1 MEIGAKEARGK
12 FSSLL
17 KTVER
22 GEEVIILRRGKQ
34 IARLIPSSNSKRT
47 LPGLKEFR
55 ASIRVKGRPL
65 SVDVVR
71 GREEERY

>member
-22 GEEVIILRRGKQ
+22 GGEVIILRRGKQ
-34 IARLIPSSNSKRT
+34 IARLVSSSNLKKT
-47 LPGLKEFR
+47 LPCLKDFR

-71 GREEERY
+71 SREKERY